1 MSYTV
6 TRRTRE
12 IGIRMALGAARGT
25 VLGLVLREVAWL
37 ALVGLVIGLVVGVP
51 AAYALARMAA
61 SQLFGLT
68 PGDPL
73 TVTGAV
79 TGLALVTLAAG
90 VVPARRASRVDP
102 MLALRHE

>member
-37 ALVGLVIGLVVGVP
+37 ALVGLVVGVP
-51 AAYALARMAA
+51 AAYALARLAA

-68 PGDPL
+68 PGDPV
-73 TVTGAV
+73 TVMAAV
-79 TGLALVTLAAG
+79 AGLGLVTLAAG
-90 VVPARRASRVDP
+90 FVPARRASRVDP